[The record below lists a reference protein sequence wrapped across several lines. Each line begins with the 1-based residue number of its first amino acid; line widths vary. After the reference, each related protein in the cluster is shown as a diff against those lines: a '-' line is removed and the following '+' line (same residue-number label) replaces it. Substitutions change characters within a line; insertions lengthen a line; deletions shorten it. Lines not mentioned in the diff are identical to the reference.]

1 MRTSASRPPVAV
13 RTGRLPQWWLDRSV
27 RAKGMIAVAF
37 PLIALI
43 AVTVAS
49 LVLQYNE
56 QQERTVALAA
66 SRLSSATTQT
76 LADAVNGETS
86 VRGYAATGKAIF
98 LTPYNMARTAI
109 PRDLATLR
117 SDAIAEKD
125 LGQERAAAATTDL
138 VMAELAR
145 MRASIAAGTTGR
157 VLTSELEFGK
167 ATMDRLRRQ
176 VASLTAGPA
185 AITIARRAQI
195 DRMESDIDTL
205 SYAGLAV
212 GLLAGLIGVAL
223 FTSGISR
230 RVATAAGNADRL
242 GEGQPLD
249 TVPGA
254 RDEIGR
260 LADSLIR
267 AQRVLDTRTA
277 ELVGARDEAL
287 QATQAKNAFLSATS
301 HELRTPLNAVLGFTQ
316 LLQLSDLN
324 DEDRDGVERILAA
337 GRHLLSLINELID
350 IARIESGEFSLSVEP
365 VLVPLLVEEACR
377 LMEPLAA
384 ERAITL
390 THVCAHPELAV
401 KADRQRMSQILVNLL
416 SNAIKYNR
424 YGGRVTIGC
433 QADGSEQVMVVV
445 TDTGAGLSEA
455 DMQRIF
461 VPFDRLGAEQTGIE
475 GTGIGLPLARAFAIA
490 MDGELTA
497 SSTPGEGTAFTVT
510 LPRAADIA
518 QVPREDSPV
527 LAGLDAPPKPAGSLS
542 RILYIED
549 NPANV
554 EVVSRFLRSR
564 QDVQLH
570 SVMSGQAGL
579 DLARREVPDFI
590 LLDLH
595 LPDIQGGEVLRRL
608 KADPATAGIPVAV
621 LSAEAAPSVIRHM
634 RDRGVAAYLT
644 KPLNLTEVGKLV
656 DCLTAKHGQ
665 RAGPAPR
672 TTPRAD
678 APPPTIPR

>member
-1 MRTSASRPPVAV
+1 MRSHASHPPTVAHP
-13 RTGRLPQWWLDRSV
+13 GRLPQWWLDRPV

-56 QQERTVALAA
+56 HQERAVALAA
-66 SRLSSATTQT
+66 SKLSSAASQT
-76 LADAVNGETS
+76 LADAVDAETS
-86 VRGYAATGKAIF
+86 IRGYAATGKPLF
-98 LTPYNMARTAI
+98 LTPYDLARKNI
-109 PRDLATLR
+109 PVDLATLHT
-117 SDAIAEKD
+117 DAIAEKD
-125 LGQERAAAATTDL
+125 TGQERAMAATTAK
-138 VMAELAR
+138 VIAELAR
-145 MRASIAAGTTGR
+145 MRAEVGAGTTGR
-157 VLTSELEFGK
+157 ALTPALEFGK
-167 ATMDRLRRQ
+167 VTMDRLRSQ
-176 VASLTAGPA
+176 VAGLAKKPA
-185 AITIARRAQI
+185 EIVIMRRADI
-195 DRMESDIDTL
+195 TRMESDIDAL

-212 GLLAGLIGVAL
+212 GLLAGLIGIAL

-230 RVATAAGNADRL
+230 RVAGAARNADRL

-249 TVPGA
+249 PAPSA
-254 RDEIGR
+254 RDEIGQ
-260 LADSLIR
+260 LAGALIR
-267 AQRVLDTRTA
+267 AQRILDTRTG
-277 ELVGARDEAL
+277 ELTSARDEAL
-287 QATQAKNAFLSATS
+287 RATKAKNSFLSATS

-316 LLQLSDLN
+316 LLQLSDLS

-365 VLVPLLVEEACR
+365 VLVPLLVEEACQ

-384 ERAITL
+384 ERSITL
-390 THVCAHPELAV
+390 THDCSHPELAV
-401 KADRQRMSQILVNLL
+401 QADRQRMSQILVNLL

-424 YGGRVTIGC
+424 HGGRVMIGC
-433 QADGSEQVMVVV
+433 QAQDSEQVTMVV

-475 GTGIGLPLARAFAIA
+475 GTGIGLPLARAFAMA

-497 SSTPGEGTAFTVT
+497 SSRPGEGTAFTVT
-510 LPRAADIA
+510 LPRAADMA
-518 QVPREDSPV
+518 QVPKQDSPA
-527 LAGLDAPPKPAGSLS
+527 LAGLDAPPKPAGARA

-564 QDVQLH
+564 PDVQLH

-579 DLARREVPDFI
+579 DLARREVPDLI

-595 LPDIQGGEVLRRL
+595 LPDLPGGEVLKRL

-621 LSAEAAPSVIRHM
+621 LSAEAAPSVIRAM
-634 RDRGVAAYLT
+634 RDRGVAGYLT
-644 KPLNLTEVGKLV
+644 KPLNLTELGRLV
-656 DCLTAKHGQ
+656 DCLTAKQGQ

-672 TTPRAD
+672 TTPAR
-678 APPPTIPR
+678 

>member
-1 MRTSASRPPVAV
+1 
-13 RTGRLPQWWLDRSV
+13 
-27 RAKGMIAVAF
+27 MIAVAF

-66 SRLSSATTQT
+66 SRLSSAATQT

-86 VRGYAATGKAIF
+86 IRGYAATGKALF

-109 PRDLATLR
+109 SRDLATLR

-125 LGQERAAAATTDL
+125 LGQERAVAATTDL

-145 MRASIAAGTTGR
+145 TRAEIGAGTTGR
-157 VLTSELEFGK
+157 ALTPALEFGK
-167 ATMDRLRRQ
+167 ATMDRLRHQ

-185 AITIARRAQI
+185 EIVVVRRADI

-205 SYAGLAV
+205 TYAGLAV

-230 RVATAAGNADRL
+230 RVATAARNADRL

-249 TVPGA
+249 PVPGA

-260 LADSLIR
+260 LADSLIQ

-287 QATQAKNAFLSATS
+287 RATQAKNTFLSATS

-324 DEDRDGVERILAA
+324 DEDRDGVDRILAA

-365 VLVPLLVEEACR
+365 VLVPLLVEEACQ

-384 ERAITL
+384 ERSITL
-390 THVCAHPELAV
+390 TLVCSHPELAV
-401 KADRQRMSQILVNLL
+401 KADRQRMSQILVNLI
-416 SNAIKYNR
+416 SNAVKYNR
-424 YGGRVTIGC
+424 HGGRVTIGC
-433 QADGSEQVMVVV
+433 QADGSEQVTMVV

-527 LAGLDAPPKPAGSLS
+527 LAGLDAPPKPAGSRS

-579 DLARREVPDFI
+579 DLARREVPDLI

-595 LPDIQGGEVLRRL
+595 LPDIQGGEVLKRL
-608 KADPATAGIPVAV
+608 KSDPATAGIPVAV

-665 RAGPAPR
+665 RADPAPR
-672 TTPRAD
+672 TDP
-678 APPPTIPR
+678 APPDDTRAVARPLP

>member
-1 MRTSASRPPVAV
+1 VRSRMSRPAAAAHPA
-13 RTGRLPQWWLDRSV
+13 RLPQWWLDRSV

-43 AVTVAS
+43 GVTVAS

-66 SRLSSATTQT
+66 SRISSAAGQT
-76 LADAVNGETS
+76 LADAVNAETS
-86 VRGYAATGKAIF
+86 IRGYAATGKATF
-98 LTPYNMARTAI
+98 LTPYNLARMAV
-109 PRDLATLR
+109 PRDLATLH

-125 LGQERAAAATTDL
+125 IGQERAAAATTAS

-145 MRASIAAGTTGR
+145 MRAEIHAGTTGR
-157 VLTSELEFGK
+157 TLTPALEFGK
-167 ATMDRLRRQ
+167 VTMDRLRRQ
-176 VASLTAGPA
+176 VASLAAGPA
-185 AITIARRAQI
+185 AIVITRRADI
-195 DRMESDIDTL
+195 SRMESDIDTL

-223 FTSGISR
+223 FTAGISR
-230 RVATAAGNADRL
+230 RVAAAAKNADRL

-249 TVPGA
+249 PVPAA
-254 RDEIGR
+254 RDEIGQ
-260 LADSLIR
+260 LATALVR
-267 AQRVLDTRTA
+267 AQRLLDTRTG
-277 ELVGARDEAL
+277 ELTTARDEAL
-287 QATQAKNAFLSATS
+287 QATKAKNSFLSATS

-316 LLQLSDLN
+316 LLQLSDLG

-365 VLVPLLVEEACR
+365 VLVPLLVEEACQ

-384 ERAITL
+384 ERSITL
-390 THVCAHPELAV
+390 THGCSHPGLAV
-401 KADRQRMSQILVNLL
+401 QADRQRMSQILVNLL

-424 YGGRVTIGC
+424 HGGRVTIGC
-433 QADGSEQVMVVV
+433 QAQSSEQVTMVV
-445 TDTGAGLSEA
+445 TDTGTGLSEA

-475 GTGIGLPLARAFAIA
+475 GTGIGLPLARAFAQA

-497 SSTPGEGTAFTVT
+497 SSTPGEGTSFTVIV
-510 LPRAADIA
+510 PRAADMA
-518 QVPREDSPV
+518 RVPKDDSPA
-527 LAGLDAPPKPAGSLS
+527 LPGLDAPPKRAGARA

-564 QDVQLH
+564 PDVQLH
-570 SVMSGQAGL
+570 SVMSGQSGL
-579 DLARREVPDFI
+579 DMARREIPDLI

-595 LPDIQGGEVLRRL
+595 LPDLPGGEVLKRL

-621 LSAEAAPSVIRHM
+621 LSAEAAPSVIRAM
-634 RDRGVAAYLT
+634 RDRGVAGYLT
-644 KPLNLTEVGKLV
+644 KPLNLTELGKLV
-656 DCLTAKHGQ
+656 DCLTARRGQ
-665 RAGPAPR
+665 RAAPAPR
-672 TTPRAD
+672 TTPAR
-678 APPPTIPR
+678 